1 MPDITQI
8 LPSKYSLDISKSLIF
23 VLVFITMAVLVGL
36 GKIDVKELQYLLL
49 ILVPSPVTTETK
61 SQ

>member
-1 MPDITQI
+1 MPDIQ

-23 VLVFITMAVLVGL
+23 VLVFVTMAVLVAL
-36 GKIDVKELQYLLL
+36 GKVDTKELQYLLL

-61 SQ
+61 PS